1 MFHNVSHVSHF
12 LQSFTNFHKNFTK
25 FHKVSQSFTKFHK
38 ICINYFHKVS
48 QSFTKFHKV
57 SQINMDVFYDFDENE
72 ILNTDLISLSSF
84 KIKKTY
90 ACPYCEKLTKS
101 SKERINTH
109 IETDHRGMDKLHV
122 NSYKKRTVD
131 ETALVPYNKHNRS
144 SYELD
149 AIDVDENDAKFDEL
163 METLKKNLTSISNM
177 GITDETIIKKLQIQ
191 KIEDFKQLS
200 RQQIHH

>member
-1 MFHNVSHVSHF
+1 MIDTDFE
-12 LQSFTNFHKNFTK
+12 LDSFFDIKISKALSKYGNKNTLTSCPYCVETRSTK
-25 FHKVSQSFTKFHK
+25 R
-38 ICINYFHKVS
+38 
-48 QSFTKFHKV
+48 
-57 SQINMDVFYDFDENE
+57 
-72 ILNTDLISLSSF
+72 ILNT
-84 KIKKTY
+84 
-90 ACPYCEKLTKS
+90 
-101 SKERINTH
+101 H
-109 IETDHRGMDKLHV
+109 IGRDHPGMDKLHV